1 MTGEPTTTDPVRV
14 AVTVPRTP
22 EEAFRLYTEGITE
35 WWPLETHSVFERD
48 ATEAVFEGRKG
59 GRIYEVHADGRES
72 EWGRVLAWEPPSRV
86 VCSWQPNPDRSAT
99 TEVEV
104 RFREVEGGTRVELE
118 HRGWER
124 LGDDAAAVRADYV
137 GGWVLVL
144 GAYEHAA
151 G

>member
-1 MTGEPTTTDPVRV
+1 MTKEPTTIDPVRV
-14 AVTVPRTP
+14 GVTVPRTP
-22 EEAFRLYTEGITE
+22 DEAFRLFTEGIDE
-35 WWPLETHSVFERD
+35 WWPLGTHSVFEGD
-48 ATEAVFEGRKG
+48 AARAVFEGREG
-59 GRIYEVHADGRES
+59 GRIFEVHRDGRES
-72 EWGRVLAWEPPSRV
+72 EWGRVLVWAPPSRV
-86 VCSWQPNPDRSAT
+86 VYAWQPNPDRSDE

-104 RFREVEGGTRVELE
+104 RFIEIEGGTRVELE

>member
-1 MTGEPTTTDPVRV
+1 MTGEPTTTEPVRV

-59 GRIYEVHADGRES
+59 GRIYEVHADDRES

-86 VCSWQPNPDRSAT
+86 VCSWQPNPDRSGE

-104 RFREVEGGTRVELE
+104 RFIEVEGGTRVELE

-124 LGDDAAAVRADYV
+124 LGDDAAAVRSDYV